1 MSSAIEMTF
10 YKIGQN
16 NVLEVISK
24 ITEAFRSDIDNIL
37 EENRIFIPSN
47 RYSEC
52 AEADNNTWL
61 MQVMTRKFC
70 YWKQYSLLGVVGN
83 TPNVDGLK
91 GYSVY
96 FQDSTDQDYEY
107 AEWPPFKF
115 FKETIREVKS
125 MSSADILK
133 EMEWDEDDEL
143 PDEGYYRRTAV
154 YKRIYDALGLEN
166 VLDDREG
173 PYIKIATN
181 PLDTQYRQIRAFN
194 KLKTFC

>member
-1 MSSAIEMTF
+1 
-10 YKIGQN
+10 
-16 NVLEVISK
+16 
-24 ITEAFRSDIDNIL
+24 
-37 EENRIFIPSN
+37 
-47 RYSEC
+47 
-52 AEADNNTWL
+52 
-61 MQVMTRKFC
+61 
-70 YWKQYSLLGVVGN
+70 
-83 TPNVDGLK
+83 
-91 GYSVY
+91 
-96 FQDSTDQDYEY
+96 
-107 AEWPPFKF
+107 
-115 FKETIREVKS
+115 